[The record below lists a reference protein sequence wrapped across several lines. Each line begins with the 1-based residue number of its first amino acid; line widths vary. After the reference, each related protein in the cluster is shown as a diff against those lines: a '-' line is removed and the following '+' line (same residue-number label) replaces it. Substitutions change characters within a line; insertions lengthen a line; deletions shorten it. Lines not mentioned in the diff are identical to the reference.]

1 MQFLNLKKIMWGCL
15 AFVSTVLSVMG
26 YYPLIPAVYG
36 VYCLDSEHTVLF
48 YIGLFA
54 GMGYF
59 ISIPSMCKYLFI
71 IAVISFVSRLYKWKN
86 EKNFVKFY

>member
-1 MQFLNLKKIMWGCL
+1 MRFLNLKKIMWGCL

-59 ISIPSMCKYLFI
+59 ISILSMCKYLFI
-71 IAVISFVSRLYKWKN
+71 IAVISFVIRLYKWKN
-86 EKNFVKFY
+86 EKNI